1 MDNVPTLELLQDFD
15 ALFRERQLTRAAHR
29 TGRSQPAMSRSLQR
43 LRELFADALFVR
55 TSQGMLPTP
64 RAEALAPRVESVL
77 DGARALVT
85 KTTFDPRTL
94 VRTFTIGA
102 SDLVDADLL
111 ASLAA
116 AVSREAPLVDIV
128 SMSARDVGAT
138 ALADGRVDLWVGTDE
153 SVPAGSKRQHL
164 FDDAFLCAVRS
175 NHPVLGT
182 DGAQSRKRS
191 SARQSSPR
199 TMTVEAY
206 VSLSHIQIA
215 PRGTSGGPVDTAL
228 EKLGLSRRVAGRT
241 TSFLSA
247 PWIASRSDMILT
259 GPSRL
264 LRALAEPFALV
275 TFAPPI
281 AIPGFRIFQA
291 WHPRVHEDAAHRWF
305 RGLLRAE
312 AAK

>member
-1 MDNVPTLELLQDFD
+1 MDNGPTLELLQDFD
-15 ALFRERQLTRAAHR
+15 ALFRERQLTRAALR

-77 DGARALVT
+77 EGARALVT
-85 KTTFDPRTL
+85 KATFDPRTL

-128 SMSARDVGAT
+128 SMSARDVGTT

-153 SVPAGSKRQHL
+153 SVPVGSKRQHL
-164 FDDAFLCAVRS
+164 FDDAFQCAVRA
-175 NHPVLGT
+175 NHPVLDS
-182 DGAQSRKRS
+182 DGARKRPR
-191 SARQSSPR
+191 ARQSPPR
-199 TMTVEAY
+199 PLSVEAY
-206 VSLSHIQIA
+206 VSLAHIQIA

-228 EKLGLSRRVAGRT
+228 EKLGLSRRVAVRT

-264 LRALAEPFALV
+264 LRALAEPFDLV

-291 WHPRVHEDAAHRWF
+291 WHPRVHDDAAHRWF